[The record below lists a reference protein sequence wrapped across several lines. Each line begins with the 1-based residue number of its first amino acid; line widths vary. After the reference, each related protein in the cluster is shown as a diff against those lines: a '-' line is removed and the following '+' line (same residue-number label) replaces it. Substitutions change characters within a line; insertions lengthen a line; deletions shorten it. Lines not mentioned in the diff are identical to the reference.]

1 MNRLYLVR
9 SKSYFEHT
17 SKFTGCMD
25 ANGLFLREMEDF
37 VDNVKA
43 LIMAGNEGDAEVLIR
58 AKYEAVKEKVNAGGK
73 SIKEALAIAAV
84 GMAYIELGNW
94 ESVKSIVGMVSSFL
108 SCTVTTRSSHVLC
121 LMAH

>member
-1 MNRLYLVR
+1 
-9 SKSYFEHT
+9 
-17 SKFTGCMD
+17 MD